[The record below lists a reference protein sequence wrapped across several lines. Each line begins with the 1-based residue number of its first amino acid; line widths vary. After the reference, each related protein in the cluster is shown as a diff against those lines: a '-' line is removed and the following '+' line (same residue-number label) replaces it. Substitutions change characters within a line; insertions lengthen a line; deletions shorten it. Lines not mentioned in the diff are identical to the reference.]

1 MISEFFPF
9 CKGFLRYFCGIL
21 NIFLRGCVLWGGC
34 LLCVLSFP
42 LCSILPSGDPSVGYA
57 DSSPRRDA
65 KGGERH
71 DAFEPAANLCRGALP
86 LLGEVPSAHT
96 GERGR
101 RWAESA
107 IRQKKERCN
116 DYVTAQKP
124 HIRVNFGD
132 STDSAPY
139 KKPHS
144 LSGFRRDCVRFMFAC
159 GCTVGSYIFQLRLQ
173 AAEVSTVGAVCRRRS
188 ADGRRDCGGT

>member
-1 MISEFFPF
+1 MRIATASLRTGFAMTGLFYTLPFLFPN
-9 CKGFLRYFCGIL
+9 G
-21 NIFLRGCVLWGGC
+21 
-34 LLCVLSFP
+34 
-42 LCSILPSGDPSVGYA
+42 
-57 DSSPRRDA
+57 SSPSLAIPQSATPTAPLEGTPR
-65 KGGERH
+65 GERH

-86 LLGEVPSAHT
+86 LL

-139 KKPHS
+139 KKLHS

-159 GCTVGSYIFQLRLQ
+159 GCTVGSYIFPLRLQ
-173 AAEVSTVGAVCRRRS
+173 AAEVSTAGAVRRRRS

>member
-1 MISEFFPF
+1 MRIATASLRTGFAMTVLFYTLPFLFPN
-9 CKGFLRYFCGIL
+9 GSRPSLATPQ
-21 NIFLRGCVLWGGC
+21 
-34 LLCVLSFP
+34 SATPTAP
-42 LCSILPSGDPSVGYA
+42 LEGT
-57 DSSPRRDA
+57 PR
-65 KGGERH
+65 GERH

-86 LLGEVPSAHT
+86 LLGE
-96 GERGR
+96 RGR

-107 IRQKKERCN
+107 IRQEKERCN

-139 KKPHS
+139 KNLHS
-144 LSGFRRDCVRFMFAC
+144 LSGFRRDCARFMFAC
-159 GCTVGSYIFQLRLQ
+159 GCTAGSYIFPLRLQ
-173 AAEVSTVGAVCRRRS
+173 AAEVSTAGAVRRRRS